1 MEVENKDAK
10 KKNSKYKTKNTTL
23 ISLRMLNEDIIK
35 LNEIVKVS
43 NIKKSELI
51 RSLIRENPV
60 TLVEYTNKELIEKYD
75 AIYDLFKN
83 AGSNINQIA
92 VKLNQGQNI
101 NNKDIEI
108 LTKLSNNLEVLNR
121 ILKKKITITRKEI
134 W

>member
-60 TLVEYTNKELIEKYD
+60 TLVEYANKELIEKYD
-75 AIYDLFKN
+75 AIYDIFKK

-92 VKLNQGQNI
+92 TKLNQGQNI

-108 LTKLSNNLEVLNR
+108 LTKISNNLEVLNR
-121 ILKKKITITRKEI
+121 VLKNKITITKKEI
-134 W
+134 

>member
-60 TLVEYTNKELIEKYD
+60 TLVEYTNKELIENYD
-75 AIYDLFKN
+75 KIIHILN
-83 AGSNINQIA
+83 NVGNNINQIA
-92 VKLNQGQNI
+92 TKLNQGEKMNDLYNENI
-101 NNKDIEI
+101 KRASKNFEI
-108 LTKLSNNLEVLNR
+108 IIR
-121 ILKKKITITRKEI
+121 ILNKKTTITRKEI
-134 W
+134 